1 MQQIAASLEDKM
13 TIKMNQMMNQMKA
26 LVVTTPAPVKA
37 VEEVCV
43 TCGSNHH
50 FNLCPLTRSGNDF
63 PIFHDNIQQ
72 FQQTV
77 AVGFIP
83 KSSVQLLK
91 LLTVRIVYLLAVNP
105 SVRRLTSVR
114 CRADTSLFVFTKDSC
129 IMYLLV
135 YVDDLILTGNNE
147 SLLTSFTTRLN
158 QEFAIK
164 DLGDL
169 SYFLGLE
176 VSYTNDGLFLSQAKY
191 ATDVLTRA
199 ALLDSKPVS
208 TPLAANEVFVTEYC
222 CQYAII
228 SGYPKIFHASGFM
241 SQLSDLFVAHDDG
254 GDHADDSCDKMDDDN
269 DGSETKSSSRK
280 NLDLN
285 LSRGTQMALQ
295 GMEGTFKMALNFSED
310 YPNKPPVVRFVSPM
324 FHPNIYA
331 DGSICFDIL
340 QNQWK
345 LVYDVAAILISVQ
358 VSSIDGCTL
367 TSSLR
372 QFIAICTAVFIDSY
386 AKVPLIEL
394 PPDDF
399 TRGKDFTMG
408 WTGSAN
414 KSVSFVL
421 LLVKELP
428 GD

>member
-1 MQQIAASLEDKM
+1 MI
-13 TIKMNQMMNQMKA
+13 
-26 LVVTTPAPVKA
+26 
-37 VEEVCV
+37 
-43 TCGSNHH
+43 
-50 FNLCPLTRSGNDF
+50 
-63 PIFHDNIQQ
+63 
-72 FQQTV
+72 
-77 AVGFIP
+77 
-83 KSSVQLLK
+83 
-91 LLTVRIVYLLAVNP
+91 YLA
-105 SVRRLTSVR
+105 R
-114 CRADTSLFVFTKDSC
+114 
-129 IMYLLV
+129 
-135 YVDDLILTGNNE
+135 
-147 SLLTSFTTRLN
+147 
-158 QEFAIK
+158 
-164 DLGDL
+164 
-169 SYFLGLE
+169 
-176 VSYTNDGLFLSQAKY
+176 
-191 ATDVLTRA
+191 
-199 ALLDSKPVS
+199 
-208 TPLAANEVFVTEYC
+208 
-222 CQYAII
+222 
-228 SGYPKIFHASGFM
+228 

-254 GDHADDSCDKMDDDN
+254 GDHADDSCHKMDDDN
-269 DGSETKSSSRK
+269 DA
-280 NLDLN
+280 
-285 LSRGTQMALQ
+285 QMALQ

-324 FHPNIYA
+324 FHANKPFLNIKDIHMQSILSFVFLPTFYV

-345 LVYDVAAILISVQ
+345 PVYDVAAILISVQ